1 MTSINPHYTFSY
13 SQPEDYRFS
22 HDSVFMARR
31 VYEDLIAQNS
41 QPKTALDLCAGCGI
55 IGLDLLFHLKTDA
68 KKIESFDFMEAQN
81 EYESFFQNN
90 CQALKNEIPELKTQ
104 LNFLNFNYELA
115 LKEVRFKESYDLIV
129 CNPPYFLP
137 TQGKLSDNQFKNR
150 CRFFIDSNLK
160 SLVQFIEYSL
170 APKASAY
177 LIFHDLKDH
186 KINLLQEI
194 QSFINPNIQID
205 ILPKIRKSE
214 FLRLTKTRRTNWSGD
229 TE

>member
-1 MTSINPHYTFSY
+1 MTSINPHYTFHY

-31 VYEDLIAQNS
+31 VFEDLHERSVQV
-41 QPKTALDLCAGCGI
+41 KKALDLCAGCGI
-55 IGLDLLFHLKTDA
+55 IGLDLLFHTYKAQANTV
-68 KKIESFDFMEAQN
+68 ESFDFIEVQD
-81 EYESFFQNN
+81 EYASHFSNN
-90 CQALKNEIPELKTQ
+90 CASLKTELNDFTTS
-104 LNFLNFNYELA
+104 LNFLNLNYETALENPS
-115 LKEVRFKESYDLIV
+115 LKETYDLIV

-137 TQGKLSDNQFKNR
+137 SQGKLSDNQFKNR

-186 KINLLQEI
+186 KINLLAEI
-194 QSFINPNIQID
+194 QKICSTKID
-205 ILPKIRKSE
+205 MEILPTIRKSE
-214 FLRLTKTRRTNWSGD
+214 FIRLTKAQS
-229 TE
+229 

>member
-1 MTSINPHYTFSY
+1 MTSINPHFTFQY
-13 SQPEDYRFS
+13 AQPEDYRFS

-31 VYEDLIAQNS
+31 VYEDLVTLNM

-55 IGLDLLFHLKTDA
+55 IGLDLLFHLKNYTE
-68 KKIESFDFMEAQN
+68 KIESFDFLEVQN
-81 EYESFFQNN
+81 EYGSFFQKN
-90 CQALKNEIPELKTQ
+90 CQTLKSEFADFKTE
-104 LNFLNFNYELA
+104 LNFLNLNYESVLN
-115 LKEVRFKESYDLIV
+115 EERFKAAYDLIV

-194 QSFINPNIQID
+194 QSLISAQLHLE
-205 ILPKIRKSE
+205 ILHPIRKSE
-214 FLRLTKTRRTNWSGD
+214 FLRLTKTALSTSVL
-229 TE
+229 E